1 MFDRATI
8 QRILFVQ
15 QAGVLPQQRD
25 QVQRTLADALPGSL
39 VDFVSSPG
47 DLLKTTGYDAVI
59 TPTVPWL
66 AELLQ
71 RVEGTPWIHFLSSG
85 VDRIWAM
92 PVDWSRYQLTSSKGV
107 HAVPI
112 SEYVLGAM
120 LHFAKRLDQF
130 TAQARDGVWE
140 RAWLSELTDAQ
151 VVIVGAGSIGREV
164 ARRGWFLGMRV
175 TAVARTARMDTDLG
189 DVLGFGQLSSAV
201 ASADYL
207 VVAVPLTAETVGLVG
222 EDVLG
227 DAKSG
232 VVLIDVS
239 RGGVVPEAAIV
250 EALDSGTLRG
260 AAIDVFEEEPLAAG
274 SSLWGRSN
282 VLITP
287 HVAGTTPHYIER
299 ALDVFVDNAQRL
311 AAGQKPMTLIDAR
324 RGY

>member
-1 MFDRATI
+1 MLDGATV
-8 QRILFVQ
+8 QRILCVQ
-15 QAGVLPQQRD
+15 QPAVLPQQRN
-25 QVQRTLADALPGSL
+25 QVERTLAGALPGCR
-39 VDFVSSPG
+39 VDFVSRPEELAAGS
-47 DLLKTTGYDAVI
+47 GYDAVI
-59 TPTVPWL
+59 TPTLPWL
-66 AELLQ
+66 PELLQ
-71 RVEGTPWIHFLSSG
+71 RVDGTTWIHFLSSG

-140 RAWLSELTDAQ
+140 RAWLSELTDAR

-164 ARRGWFLGMRV
+164 ARRCRFLGMQV
-175 TAVARTARMDTDLG
+175 SVVARTARTDTDLG

-207 VVAVPLTAETVGLVG
+207 VVAVPLTAETVGLLG

-227 DAKSG
+227 ATKPG
-232 VVLIDVS
+232 AVLIDVS
-239 RGGVVPEAAIV
+239 RGGVVSETAV
-250 EALDSGTLRG
+250 VDALDAGTLRG
-260 AAIDVFEEEPLAAG
+260 AALDVFEDEPLAAG
-274 SSLWGRSN
+274 SSLWGRPN
-282 VLITP
+282 VLVTP
-287 HVAGTTPHYIER
+287 HVAGTTPRYIER
-299 ALDVFVDNAQRL
+299 ALDVFVVNATRRR
-311 AAGQKPMTLIDAR
+311 AGLPMATEVEVS